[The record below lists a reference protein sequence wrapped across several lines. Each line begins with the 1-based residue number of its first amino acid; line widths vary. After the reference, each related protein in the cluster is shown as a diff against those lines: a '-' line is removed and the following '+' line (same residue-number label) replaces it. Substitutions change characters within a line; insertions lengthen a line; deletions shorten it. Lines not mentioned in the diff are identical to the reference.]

1 MIRTDHLLHAL
12 CTFTIAMVATAVLT
26 ACGVATASV
35 GGAGIAVLAG
45 LGKEA
50 YDYFSKKGT
59 PEMSDIA
66 ADLIGINLAIAC
78 FMCLSL

>member
-12 CTFTIAMVATAVLT
+12 CSFAIAMVVTAVLT

-35 GGAGIAVLAG
+35 SGAGIAVLAG

-50 YDYFSKKGT
+50 YDYLSKKGT
-59 PEMSDIA
+59 PEMSDIT
-66 ADLIGINLAIAC
+66 ADLCGVLLAIVC
-78 FMCLSL
+78 FMCLGL